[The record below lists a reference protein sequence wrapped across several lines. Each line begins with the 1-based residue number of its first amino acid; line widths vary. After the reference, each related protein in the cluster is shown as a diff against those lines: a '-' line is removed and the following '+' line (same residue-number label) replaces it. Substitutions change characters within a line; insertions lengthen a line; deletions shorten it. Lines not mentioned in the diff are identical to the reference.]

1 MRVQRG
7 RGSWQLLALPV
18 ALLGMSVAPRQA
30 SAEKT
35 AKVGFVDVQRVAAES
50 EKGQQ
55 TANQFREELQVK
67 QTEINARE
75 QEIRRL
81 EQELEKQALLLSE
94 PARRE
99 REETIR
105 RKIREVRRM
114 AEDFDRDLKRRQREL
129 RGTILKEVAALVAEY
144 GKQHGYALII
154 DAAAGGVLYGDPE
167 ANLTGEILR
176 LYDETSAGAT
186 RPSSS
191 RGTQQGTE
199 TGPKR

>member
-1 MRVQRG
+1 
-7 RGSWQLLALPV
+7 
-18 ALLGMSVAPRQA
+18 MSVAPGHT
-30 SAEKT
+30 SAEK
-35 AKVGFVDVQRVAAES
+35 AIKIGFVDVQRVAAES
-50 EKGQQ
+50 KKGQQ
-55 TANQFREELQVK
+55 ASTQFREELQVK
-67 QTEINARE
+67 QKEINARE
-75 QEIRRL
+75 REIRGL
-81 EQELEKQALLLSE
+81 EQELEKQAPLLSE

-129 RGTILKEVAALVAEY
+129 QGAILKEVAAVVAEY
-144 GKQHGYALII
+144 GKRHGYTLIVE
-154 DAAAGGVLYGDPE
+154 AAAGGVLYGDPE
-167 ANLTGEILR
+167 ANLTGEVLR